1 MDVSTTSTPNGANL
15 PASAEEREL
24 VREVLSE
31 EYRVLASA
39 LSAAWSAS
47 LVRTSI
53 FLGVL
58 SASVVALGLVV
69 RSESFTQFAL
79 VILPLAL
86 FLGLATFER
95 VVEIQREATIYIT
108 GMNRIRFF
116 FQTVAPASR
125 PFFILPSHDDDV
137 GLYRSQGTGMHR
149 RAPRFGVGL
158 ALVQTHRRRRL
169 RGARRGDRG
178 PRQRGRRP
186 SGGVERCR
194 CDLRDYRRGTRR
206 LLAPLVRRASQ
217 GYSTNQPDAAGRDR
231 SSVLSRL
238 HGTREHPS
246 RHDRV
251 HKRAG
256 TAYRI
261 PGETSHA
268 SQPRSRGTT
277 KRRMRHMRQDP

>member
-158 ALVQTHRRRRL
+158 ALVQTQGIVGVVCAVLAAAIAGLASVGAGPAVVTSVAGATFAITLVALVVYWRGSFDAL
-169 RGARRGDRG
+169 RKAI
-178 PRQRGRRP
+178 RP
-186 SGGVERCR
+186 INPTPPDE
-194 CDLRDYRRGTRR
+194 TE
-206 LLAPLVRRASQ
+206 APF
-217 GYSTNQPDAAGRDR
+217 
-231 SSVLSRL
+231 
-238 HGTREHPS
+238 
-246 RHDRV
+246 
-251 HKRAG
+251 
-256 TAYRI
+256 
-261 PGETSHA
+261 
-268 SQPRSRGTT
+268 
-277 KRRMRHMRQDP
+277 